1 MVAYEFSS
9 KMGRLA
15 KPYQLATRKENMQ
28 TKSLPL
34 ILILLT
40 ALTLSA
46 CGSSKAEETPTPGV
60 EDLQTA
66 AVETFQ
72 VIQTQ
77 TALAAPTMTPPASP
91 TVTPTLSLLPTLPLS
106 TQAVNTSV
114 VATTASCNKLL
125 YVSDVTVPDN
135 TAVTPGQTFTKTW
148 RVQNSGSCA
157 WAVGYK
163 LSLIGGDAIG
173 GQTVTLTT
181 SVAAGSS
188 YDISVPMTAP
198 SKAGKLTGSW
208 RMSDAAGVYFGD
220 TLTVVVVVGGSTAT
234 PTTPTAYP

>member
-1 MVAYEFSS
+1 M
-9 KMGRLA
+9 R
-15 KPYQLATRKENMQ
+15 

-46 CGSSKAEETPTPGV
+46 CGSSQAEETPTLSV

-66 AVETFQ
+66 AVGTFQ
-72 VIQTQ
+72 AVQTQ
-77 TALAAPTMTPPASP
+77 TALAAPTMTPPPSP

-106 TQAVNTSV
+106 TQAVNTPV
-114 VATTASCNKLL
+114 VAATASCNKLL

-148 RVQNSGSCA
+148 RVQNTGSCA
-157 WAVGYK
+157 WAAGYK
-163 LSLIGGDAIG
+163 FSLVGGDAMG

-181 SVAAGSS
+181 SVAPGSS

-198 SKAGKLTGSW
+198 SKSGKLTGSW

-220 TLTVVVVVGGSTAT
+220 TLTVVVVIGGSTGTAGPTAT
-234 PTTPTAYP
+234 NTPVTPTAYP

>member
-1 MVAYEFSS
+1 
-9 KMGRLA
+9 
-15 KPYQLATRKENMQ
+15 MQ

-40 ALTLSA
+40 ALMLSA
-46 CGSSKAEETPTPGV
+46 CGSSKAEETPTLSV

-66 AVETFQ
+66 AVATFQ
-72 VIQTQ
+72 VVQTQ

-106 TQAVNTSV
+106 TQAVNTPV

-163 LSLIGGDAIG
+163 LSLVGGDALG

>member
-1 MVAYEFSS
+1 
-9 KMGRLA
+9 MGRLA

-106 TQAVNTSV
+106 TQAVNTPV

>member
-1 MVAYEFSS
+1 
-9 KMGRLA
+9 MGRLA

-40 ALTLSA
+40 ALMLSA
-46 CGSSKAEETPTPGV
+46 CGSSKAEETPTLSV

-66 AVETFQ
+66 AVATFQ
-72 VIQTQ
+72 VVQTQ

-106 TQAVNTSV
+106 TQAVNTPV

-163 LSLIGGDAIG
+163 LSLVGGDALG

>member
-1 MVAYEFSS
+1 M
-9 KMGRLA
+9 K
-15 KPYQLATRKENMQ
+15 

-46 CGSSKAEETPTPGV
+46 CGSSQAEETPTLSV

-66 AVETFQ
+66 AVGTFQ
-72 VIQTQ
+72 AVQTQ
-77 TALAAPTMTPPASP
+77 TALAAPTMTPPPSP
-91 TVTPTLSLLPTLPLS
+91 TVTPTFALLPTLPLN
-106 TQAVNTSV
+106 TQAVNTPV

-125 YVSDVTVPDN
+125 YISDVTIPDN
-135 TAVTPGQTFTKTW
+135 TAVNPGQTFTKTW

-157 WAVGYK
+157 WAAGYK
-163 LSLIGGDAIG
+163 FSLVGGDAMG
-173 GQTVTLTT
+173 GQTVTLTA
-181 SVAAGSS
+181 SVAPGSS

-208 RMSDAAGVYFGD
+208 RMSDASGVYFGD
-220 TLTVVVVVGGSTAT
+220 MLTVVVVVGSTTGTAAPTAT
-234 PTTPTAYP
+234 NTPVTPAYP